1 MSRSG
6 VTMTNA
12 TLSFDRK
19 PGRAFRHI
27 PVGRIGFAAAAL
39 AALVLGGCAEP
50 PKPQEAAFVRPP
62 RPMVPA
68 PAKAC
73 AAPTEMS
80 ALQSR
85 VLLSDL
91 MVSALSCNEQPRY
104 NAFVTK
110 YKADLGKHGA
120 SLQRF
125 FGKAYG
131 GAGRSQ
137 MNRFVTDLAN
147 NSSNYSLEHI
157 TLYCQETSKEFE
169 ELLASSQPS
178 LASYAAAQP
187 HANIHGVAPCTK

>member
-1 MSRSG
+1 
-6 VTMTNA
+6 MTKTALSYDRMAARAIRKRPLGRLGIAA
-12 TLSFDRK
+12 TL
-19 PGRAFRHI
+19 
-27 PVGRIGFAAAAL
+27 AAIL
-39 AALVLGGCAEP
+39 LGGCAEP

-62 RPMVPA
+62 RPMVPTT
-68 PAKAC
+68 AKAC
-73 AAPTEMS
+73 AAPAEMA

-110 YKADLGKHGA
+110 YKGDLGKHGA
-120 SLQRF
+120 ALQQY

-157 TLYCQETSKEFE
+157 TLYCQETRKEFE
-169 ELLASSQPS
+169 DLLASNQTS
-178 LASYAAAQP
+178 LASYAASTP
-187 HANIHGVAPCTK
+187 HANIHGVTPCAK

>member
-1 MSRSG
+1 MTQTALPSGRNTGRVSRSLMLG
-6 VTMTNA
+6 LAAAGLA
-12 TLSFDRK
+12 TL
-19 PGRAFRHI
+19 
-27 PVGRIGFAAAAL
+27 AL
-39 AALVLGGCAEP
+39 AGCAEP
-50 PKPQEAAFVRPP
+50 PKPQEAVYVRPP
-62 RPMVPA
+62 RPLVPT

-73 AAPTEMS
+73 AAPAEMT

-110 YKADLGKHGA
+110 YKTDLGKQGA
-120 SLQRF
+120 ALQQYF
-125 FGKAYG
+125 HKAYG

-157 TLYCQETSKEFE
+157 GLYCKETSKEFD
-169 ELLASSQPS
+169 ELLTVNQASLSG
-178 LASYAAAQP
+178 YAATQP